1 MDLLFAG
8 SVFVSFTGTEC
19 VGPVVCRQGICILYW
34 HSVSW
39 TCCLQ
44 EVYLYLLLAQRA
56 LDPLFAGS
64 VSVSCIGTVCVGPVV
79 CRQCICIFCWH
90 RVLQLAWTCSQ
101 AVYSRVA
108 RVCKHDR
115 GGPHR
120 FRNRWT
126 SFLKSRLNCSV
137 TGDFPFYFNE
147 IRKCSLRTTSLFLHS
162 VCNSNPSGERI
173 ETDFLIRF
181 PFIPPVCE
189 CFVFAFNPAKCHP
202 PKHEVVSQIHVLR
215 QLSHFAMRWFPE
227 QRR

>member
-1 MDLLFAG
+1 MDLLFAH
-8 SVFVSFTGTEC
+8 SVFVSFSGTQC
-19 VGPVVCRQGICILYW
+19 VGPVVYRQCICIFYW
-34 HSVSW
+34 HGVRW

-44 EVYLYLLLAQRA
+44 AVYLYLVLAQCV
-56 LDPLFAGS
+56 LDLL
-64 VSVSCIGTVCVGPVV
+64 
-79 CRQCICIFCWH
+79 FCWH

-162 VCNSNPSGERI
+162 VCNSNPSGERM

-189 CFVFAFNPAKCHP
+189 CFVFAFNPTKCHS

-215 QLSHFAMRWFPE
+215 QLSHFVMRWFPE

>member
-1 MDLLFAG
+1 M
-8 SVFVSFTGTEC
+8 
-19 VGPVVCRQGICILYW
+19 
-34 HSVSW
+34 
-39 TCCLQ
+39 
-44 EVYLYLLLAQRA
+44 
-56 LDPLFAGS
+56 
-64 VSVSCIGTVCVGPVV
+64 
-79 CRQCICIFCWH
+79 
-90 RVLQLAWTCSQ
+90 
-101 AVYSRVA
+101 YSRVA

-162 VCNSNPSGERI
+162 VCNSNPSGERM

-202 PKHEVVSQIHVLR
+202 SKHEVFSQIHVPR
-215 QLSHFAMRWFPE
+215 QLSRAPQVMCACYAIIINICGFFFLRVLFLLLCVISLVFSHLLPFFISFFTSLCFSSFVPFRSVITFLSLL
-227 QRR
+227 QCCVLNICIL

>member
-1 MDLLFAG
+1 
-8 SVFVSFTGTEC
+8 
-19 VGPVVCRQGICILYW
+19 
-34 HSVSW
+34 
-39 TCCLQ
+39 
-44 EVYLYLLLAQRA
+44 
-56 LDPLFAGS
+56 
-64 VSVSCIGTVCVGPVV
+64 VGPVV
-79 CRQCICIFCWH
+79 CRQCIYIFCWH

-147 IRKCSLRTTSLFLHS
+147 IRKCSLRTMNLFLHS
-162 VCNSNPSGERI
+162 VCNPSGERI

-189 CFVFAFNPAKCHP
+189 CFVVAFNPVKCHP
-202 PKHEVVSQIHVLR
+202 PKHESLSLKFMSWSSCRILPCDGFPNSAGSVCMWCNNQQHLTRFLFFASSFFFSMSFPLYFLICFPFFLTFFTSFCVSSFVPFRSVITFLTLLQCCVLIISI
-215 QLSHFAMRWFPE
+215 L
-227 QRR
+227 